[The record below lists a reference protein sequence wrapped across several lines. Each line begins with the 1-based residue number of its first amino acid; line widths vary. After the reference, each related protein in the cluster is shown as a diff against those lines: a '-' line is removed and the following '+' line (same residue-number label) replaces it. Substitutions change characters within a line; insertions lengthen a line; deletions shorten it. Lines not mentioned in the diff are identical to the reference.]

1 MSRPDI
7 REQLPTRPS
16 HRAIAQVA
24 RVTWEPDARDVEI
37 VRLRDEEG
45 LTIRVIATRVG
56 VSRSRV
62 DYLYR
67 RYKIRMDERA
77 QREHE
82 EADG

>member
-7 REQLPTRPS
+7 REQLPRDPT
-16 HRAIAQVA
+16 HRAIAQAA
-24 RVTWEPDARDVEI
+24 RAAWATDPREVEI

-45 LTIRVIATRVG
+45 VTIRAIATQVG
-56 VSRSRV
+56 VSRTRV

-67 RYKIRMDERA
+67 RYKIRMEERA
-77 QREHE
+77 QREHK